1 MIAVKD
7 GNRTLYVDGELL
19 SNSTSYRAGSTR
31 WIEFRLYK
39 TVSGQYVL
47 SRVGVSVVYH
57 GAACDLVS
65 NYNLEESPYED
76 LDLASIPCDRCSPDS
91 STALIFPEKN
101 RYWAQVSEHPSAVLD
116 ALYKYDDNGA
126 RYLTN
131 VAQRLLENASKL
143 DKEVAKIYRFE
154 IIE

>member
-19 SNSTSYRAGSTR
+19 SSSTSYRTGSTR

-39 TVSGQYVL
+39 TVGNQYVL
-47 SRVGVSVVYH
+47 SRVGVSIVYH
-57 GAACDLVS
+57 GAACSLVA
-65 NYNLEESPYED
+65 NYNLEESPYEE
-76 LDLASIPCDRCSPDS
+76 LTSEHLPCERCSPDS
-91 STALIFPEKN
+91 SAPIVFPEKN

-131 VAQRLLENASKL
+131 VAQRLLENASKV
-143 DKEVAKIYRFE
+143 DKEVANIYRFE